1 MWNPAYLD
9 GPVTIYTYGPE
20 ETNAEGLTFRPV
32 PGTIPGYHLNV
43 APDIVGQEIDAFRVF
58 PDSPERQF
66 AGADTVFLAF
76 ADEAQA
82 REHLAVWWIETQEA
96 DNG

>member
-1 MWNPAYLD
+1 MWNSSLLD
-9 GPVTIYTYGPE
+9 GPITIDG
-20 ETNAEGLTFRPV
+20 A
-32 PGTIPGYHLNV
+32 PGYHLNV
-43 APDIVGQEIDAFRVF
+43 APDIVGQELDAFRVF

-82 REHLAVWWIETQEA
+82 REHLAVWWIEAEA
-96 DNG
+96 D

>member
-1 MWNPAYLD
+1 MWNPSLLD

-20 ETNAEGLTFRPV
+20 QTDAEGITFRPV
-32 PGTIPGYHLNV
+32 TGTIPGYHLNV
-43 APDIVGQEIDAFRVF
+43 APQVFTPDLTPFRVF

-76 ADEAQA
+76 ADEAEA
-82 REHLAVWWIETQEA
+82 REHLGVFWIETE
-96 DNG
+96 GE